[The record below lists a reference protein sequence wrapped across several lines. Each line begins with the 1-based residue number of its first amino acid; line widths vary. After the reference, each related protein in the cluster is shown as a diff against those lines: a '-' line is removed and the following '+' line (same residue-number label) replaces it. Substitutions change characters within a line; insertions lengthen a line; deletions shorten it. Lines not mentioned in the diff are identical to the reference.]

1 MTNQVSQENIF
12 SKLFFPFATYVFLF
26 VGTGFI
32 SGAVVHSGDV
42 EALYRYMAIGV
53 VGVFLFVLGSYV
65 QEVIYDKKNLKE
77 EGVLPFLF
85 FSLLLSLGIGMISG
99 GTQHFI
105 DFPQYASFLIPAG
118 IVIALIA
125 FTLKNNIHLTQSKW
139 VSMLVTAVL
148 GAGILWGG
156 LNSFAS
162 TLPESTGH
170 GHGAARNQID
180 NCAKDGCPGMERHGG
195 NHKMSVEN
203 DADFV
208 MGMIPHHQEAVDT
221 SAFLLTRTS
230 DPELQQFLKD
240 VIDVQATEIGQMK
253 VWHTAWFN
261 SEYKTD
267 GKYMP
272 MMGDL
277 TKLQGKELE
286 KAYIQG
292 MIAHHKGA
300 IDMANQIV
308 GITSRPEIKTMAQ
321 AINVTQTKEVTLLEG
336 WLQSKYSGIVAP
348 ILDTN
353 MMDEDGHSG
362 MMHH

>member
-12 SKLFFPFATYVFLF
+12 SKLLFPFVTYVFLF

-42 EALYRYMAIGV
+42 EALYRYWAIGV

-65 QEVIYDKKNLKE
+65 QEVIYNKKNLKE

-99 GTQHFI
+99 GTQHFV

-139 VSMLVTAVL
+139 ASMLVTAVL
-148 GAGILWGG
+148 GAGVLWGG
-156 LNSFAS
+156 LTSFAA

-170 GHGAARNQID
+170 GHGTTMNQM
-180 NCAKDGCPGMERHGG
+180 NGCTKDGCPGMA
-195 NHKMSVEN
+195 NHNGSHEMKVEN
-203 DADFV
+203 DADFI

-230 DPELQQFLKD
+230 DPELQQFLKG
-240 VIDVQATEIGQMK
+240 VIEVQATEIGQMK
-253 VWHTAWFN
+253 GWHKTWFN
-261 SEYKTD
+261 SEYQDD
-267 GKYMP
+267 GSYMP

-277 TKLQGKELE
+277 SKLKDKELE

-308 GITSRPEIKTMAQ
+308 NKTNRSEIKTMAQ
-321 AINVTQTKEVTLLEG
+321 AIIDTQTKEVTLLEG
-336 WLQSKYSGIVAP
+336 WLQSKYSGVVAP
-348 ILDTN
+348 TPGTT
-353 MMDEDGHSG
+353 MMDEDDHGG